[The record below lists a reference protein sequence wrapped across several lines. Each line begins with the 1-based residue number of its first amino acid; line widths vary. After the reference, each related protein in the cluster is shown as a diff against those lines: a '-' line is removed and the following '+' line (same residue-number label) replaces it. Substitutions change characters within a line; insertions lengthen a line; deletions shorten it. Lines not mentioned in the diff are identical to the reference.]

1 MIKLKKLIKEAYV
14 WERKFGEP
22 LPTLASIQKKK
33 LKEDLLTEKKELS
46 SANIKDIAKMT
57 NKNNHTWARYQ
68 LSGLMGN
75 DKLKKFYNAMEDL
88 NDVFNGFGPELS
100 KLNRKME
107 KEFVKSLKM
116 TFSNA
121 DEIYKVM

>member
-1 MIKLKKLIKEAYV
+1 MTKNHLRKIIKE
-14 WERKFGEP
+14 E
-22 LPTLASIQKKK
+22 IQK
-33 LKEDLLTEKKELS
+33 LNEKKELS
-46 SANIKDIAKMT
+46 SANIKDMAKMT
-57 NKNNHTWARYQ
+57 AKNQHTWARYQ

-100 KLNRKME
+100 KLNKKME

>member
-1 MIKLKKLIKEAYV
+1 MIKLKKLIKESTWV
-14 WERKFGEP
+14 NRKFGEP
-22 LPTLASIQKKK
+22 LPTLASVQKKK

-46 SANIKDIAKMT
+46 SANIKDMAKMT
-57 NKNNHTWARYQ
+57 AKNQHTWARYQ

-75 DKLKKFYNAMEDL
+75 DKLKKFYKAMEDL

>member
-1 MIKLKKLIKEAYV
+1 MIKLKSLIKEAYA

-22 LPTLASIQKKK
+22 LPTLASVQKKK
-33 LKEDLLTEKKELS
+33 LKEDLLTEKRELS

-75 DKLKKFYNAMEDL
+75 NKLKKFYNAMEDL

-100 KLNRKME
+100 KLNKKME
-107 KEFVKSLKM
+107 KELYKSIQK
-116 TFSNA
+116 TYSNA
-121 DEIYKVM
+121 KEIIGSL

>member
-1 MIKLKKLIKEAYV
+1 MIKLKNLINE
-14 WERKFGEP
+14 
-22 LPTLASIQKKK
+22 KKQ
-33 LKEDLLTEKKELS
+33 LNEKKELS
-46 SANIKDIAKMT
+46 PANIKDIAKMT

-75 DKLKKFYNAMEDL
+75 NKLKKFYKAMEDL
-88 NDVFNGFGPELS
+88 NDVFSGFGPELS
-100 KLNRKME
+100 KLNKKME

>member
-1 MIKLKKLIKEAYV
+1 MIKLKDI
-14 WERKFGEP
+14 
-22 LPTLASIQKKK
+22 
-33 LKEDLLTEKKELS
+33 LTEKKELS

-57 NKNNHTWARYQ
+57 DKNNHTWARYI
-68 LSGLMGN
+68 LSGHMGN
-75 DKLKKFYNAMEDL
+75 NKLKKFYDAMEDL
-88 NDVFNGFGPELS
+88 NDVFQGFPPELS
-100 KLNRKME
+100 KLNKKME

>member
-1 MIKLKKLIKEAYV
+1 MIKLKSLLKEAYV
-14 WERKFGEP
+14 WERKFGEK
-22 LPTLASIQKKK
+22 LPTLADVQKKK

-100 KLNRKME
+100 KLNKKME

>member
-1 MIKLKKLIKEAYV
+1 MIKLKKLIKEST
-14 WERKFGEP
+14 WKTRKFGDP
-22 LPTLASIQKKK
+22 LPTMEDYKVAYEKKQ
-33 LKEDLLTEKKELS
+33 LNEKKELS

-100 KLNRKME
+100 KLNKKME

>member
-1 MIKLKKLIKEAYV
+1 MIKLKSLLKEAYA
-14 WERKFGEP
+14 WERKFGEK
-22 LPTLASIQKKK
+22 LPTLDSVQEKYEKKQ
-33 LKEDLLTEKKELS
+33 LNEKKELS

-57 NKNNHTWARYQ
+57 DKNNHTWARYQ

-75 DKLKKFYNAMEDL
+75 DKLKKFYKAMEDL
-88 NDVFNGFGPELS
+88 NDVFNGFPPELS
-100 KLNRKME
+100 KLNKKME

>member
-1 MIKLKKLIKEAYV
+1 MIKLKDIINEKQQLN
-14 WERKFGEP
+14 
-22 LPTLASIQKKK
+22 
-33 LKEDLLTEKKELS
+33 EKKELS

-68 LSGLMGN
+68 LSSLMGN
-75 DKLKKFYNAMEDL
+75 NKLKKFYDAMEDL
-88 NDVFNGFGPELS
+88 NDVFNGFPPELS
-100 KLNRKME
+100 KLNKKME

>member
-1 MIKLKKLIKEAYV
+1 MIKLKDILN
-14 WERKFGEP
+14 
-22 LPTLASIQKKK
+22 
-33 LKEDLLTEKKELS
+33 EKKELS

-57 NKNNHTWARYQ
+57 DKNNHTWARYI
-68 LSGLMGN
+68 LSNHMGN
-75 DKLKKFYNAMEDL
+75 NKLKKFYDAMEDL
-88 NDVFNGFGPELS
+88 NDVFQGFPPELS
-100 KLNRKME
+100 KLNKKME